1 MNLNLTPRPQAAPRG
16 RRILAHAGI
25 ELANVLR
32 NGEQLLLTLV
42 IPLGLLVVARGW
54 LAGIVDATTF
64 PAGVLALAVW
74 STGFTS
80 LAINTGFELR
90 YGVLERLAA
99 TPLRKAD
106 VLAGKALSVATIAT
120 GQLVILGAVAFAL
133 WWRPEPTP
141 DGTLI
146 AVLEITF
153 ALITFAAWALILAS
167 VLKAELV
174 LAVGNLIYLVLG
186 AAGLVVEVPALW
198 WLPTAALGDGLR
210 QWTHGL
216 APAPLTPL
224 LVLITWAVV
233 SAAIARKVFRWMS

>member
-1 MNLNLTPRPQAAPRG
+1 MNLDLTPRPQAAPRG

-25 ELANVLR
+25 ELTNVLR

-64 PAGVLALAVW
+64 PAGVLALAIW

-106 VLAGKALSVATIAT
+106 VIAGKAASVAIIAA
-120 GQLVILGAVAFAL
+120 GQLLLIGGAAIAL

-141 DGTLI
+141 AGTLI
-146 AVLEITF
+146 ALLDVAF
-153 ALITFAAWALILAS
+153 ALITFASWALILAS
-167 VLKAELV
+167 LLKAELV
-174 LAVGNLIYLVLG
+174 LAVGNLLYLVLAG
-186 AAGLVVEVPALW
+186 AGLVVAVPSLW

-210 QWTHGL
+210 HWTHGL
-216 APAPLTPL
+216 APAPLAPL